1 MKIKDKVVLITGANR
16 GIGRA
21 LVAEALQRGARQ
33 VYAGM
38 RAPVEHP
45 DKRVVALALDV
56 TDLNLIGA
64 GVASVPEL
72 DVLINNAGVAL
83 YDDLSDSAMLDKH
96 LDVNLYGPYRVTQ
109 AFLPLLRR
117 SRGAIVNNL
126 SIVALAPFMPIASY
140 SISKAAAFSMTQ
152 SLRAYLASDGVSVHA
167 VMTGPVDT
175 DMNRGLDIPKTAP
188 DVAARN
194 IFDGLENGQ
203 EEIFPDPMSAT
214 MAESW
219 NGGGFKA
226 MERQNALSVK
236 KHYLTIVFQVDKSPL
251 DVFNA
256 VLDPRSWWSEDI
268 VYTGDVFDY
277 HFEDVHRSKI
287 RVIEAVPGERVVWHV
302 LENYFKPG
310 LFGEA
315 ASKQE
320 WAGTRVIFD
329 ITAQGG
335 KTQLRFV
342 HEGLVPECDC
352 YDVCSNAWGHYIGTS
367 LYGLIDNGK
376 GQPNKSGR
384 PATADE
390 AKFVA
395 R

>member
-16 GIGRA
+16 GIGHA
-21 LVAEALQRGARQ
+21 LVEEALRRGARQ

-38 RAPVEHP
+38 RSPVGHP
-45 DKRVVALALDV
+45 DKRVVPLALDI
-56 TDLNLIGA
+56 TDPGLIGA
-64 GVASVPEL
+64 AVNAVAHL
-72 DVLINNAGVAL
+72 DVLINNAGIAL

-152 SLRAYLASDGVSVHA
+152 SLRAYLANDGVSVHA

-214 MAESW
+214 MAEGW

-256 VLDPRSWWSEDI
+256 VLDPLHWWSEEI
-268 VYTGDVFDY
+268 EYTGDVFDY

-302 LENYFKPG
+302 QENYFKPG

-315 ASKQE
+315 SLRQE
-320 WAGTRVIFD
+320 WVDTRVVFE
-329 ITAQGG
+329 ITPQGG

-342 HEGLVPECDC
+342 HEGLAPECDC
-352 YDVCSNAWGHYIGTS
+352 YEVCSNAWGHYIGTS
-367 LYGLIDNGK
+367 LYGLIENGQ
-376 GQPNKSGR
+376 GQPNKAGT

-390 AKFVA
+390 AKFAA